1 MDLISQSKSFIDSE
15 RQVKFQKQV
24 WEYKIDMKVFILS
37 DRFIEYQKD
46 MFNEFAASLWDSET
60 SDIKR
65 QLQKSLQ
72 KLNTN
77 LWVFAQKIKDSW
89 KFSIKW
95 YIQVIS
101 GSQYLCGI
109 IGETSIIIFRNWKIN
124 MVVSNEIDPK
134 SKIDIFWEFIE
145 WDLEPGDKVLLVW
158 MNILDYITKNELTD
172 LINLAK
178 DWSNSLE
185 LVLQWLEI
193 RTSSDQIGFAHYEDI
208 NSNVN
213 WKIIETKS
221 YWSNKVKNIVQNIWN
236 FVIKNKYTTWWVIL
250 ILFVIIFLYSII
262 NNINAKNQIGFIEN
276 WDQKLQF
283 NLDINELR
291 KDVTLLAAI
300 SNPEEKNAK
309 YQEIMK
315 KIEVFEKKWKQK
327 YDIAQIKQELNSSYY
342 KMFNIS
348 LINDFVQAGGKNI
361 LSFSQEEK
369 NILGSGQLVFFS
381 NWVNIIWN
389 KWAILWAS
397 SENIRWKTTTYWNI
411 LQSQKIVWALP
422 NIQWNWYYIYTSWSI
437 YNLNAQNFSSVS
449 PKNTTF
455 PSDILSIWKY
465 ASNIYI
471 VSKQNLLDWKMIQK
485 YQSVQWWFWQPQI
498 YTYSGGINNI
508 SSFVVD
514 NSTFLV
520 WWNDSLHQLT
530 RKDWTNTLL
539 ERSVELKGEN
549 NILPLSKDIKILA
562 NDSSDYMFLYDTTN
576 QNLGIYKAN
585 KKRNQ
590 FDYYLNYLWKIKF
603 DTNDKILDIAISYEW
618 EKSSAYILTANWVL
632 QLPLS
637 SYMIEN

>member
-15 RQVKFQKQV
+15 RQVKFQKQI
-24 WEYKIDMKVFILS
+24 WEYKIDMKIFILS

-46 MFNEFAASLWDSET
+46 MFNEFASSLSEVASN
-60 SDIKR
+60 DIR
-65 QLQKSLQ
+65 RNLQKSLQ
-72 KLNTN
+72 TLNTK
-77 LWVFAQKIKDSW
+77 LGIFAQKIKDSW
-89 KFSIKW
+89 KFWIKW

-101 GSQYLCGI
+101 WTQYLCGI
-109 IGETSIIIFRNWKIN
+109 IGDTSVVIFRDGKIN
-124 MVVSNEIDPK
+124 MVVANEIDPK
-134 SKIDIFWEFIE
+134 AKIDVFWEFIE
-145 WDLEPGDKVLLVW
+145 WDLESWDKVLIAW
-158 MNILDYITKNELTD
+158 MNILDYITKNELVD

-178 DWSNSLE
+178 DGADPLS

-193 RTSSDQIGFAHYEDI
+193 RTSTEQIWFVHFEDI
-208 NSNVN
+208 TTNFDTK
-213 WKIIETKS
+213 KILEKS
-221 YWSNKVKNIVQNIWN
+221 KTPNPFLQKLQWLGDFW
-236 FVIKNKYTTWWVIL
+236 IKNKYTVWGVIL
-250 ILFVIIFLYSII
+250 TLFVIIFLYSII
-262 NNINAKNQIGFIEN
+262 NNLNAKNQIGFIESG
-276 WDQKLQF
+276 DQKIQF

-291 KDVTLLAAI
+291 KEVTLLAAI

-369 NILGSGQLVFFS
+369 NILGSGQLLFFS

-422 NIQWNWYYIYTSWSI
+422 NIQWNWYYIHTSWSI

-455 PSDILSIWKY
+455 PSDIVGIWKY

-471 VSKQNLLDWKMIQK
+471 VSKQNILDWKLIQK

-498 YTYSGGINNI
+498 YTYSSGINNI

-562 NDSSDYMFLYDTTN
+562 NDGSDYMFLYDTTN
-576 QNLGIYKAN
+576 QNLWIYKAN